1 MSSRITRLSGAI
13 TALALSG
20 VLAACGGGGGS
31 STEAGY
37 GGSGKA
43 GAGGSASQV
52 TVGAVQG
59 IPQLDP
65 YKLVAPMETSLMH
78 ALWAALVKYDEQGEI
93 VGELAE
99 SWDVSDDQRTYTF
112 DLVPDATFADGTPID
127 AEVVVANLERAR
139 DEKTAW
145 VMASYLPDL
154 RRVEAVDEKTVR
166 LVLRRPARSLLGALS
181 LAMIADPANLEQINK
196 SPNSSGPFTLESFT
210 PNERVVLKRRADY
223 WGTPARTETLEL
235 TRARDSTAA
244 VTALRTGDL
253 DVLFQVPWTDAE
265 SLGRDG
271 IDVLVSD
278 RPGDASIL
286 MVDNSSAPF
295 DDVRARRA
303 LSLATNREA
312 MVETGYAGKT
322 EVATANVP
330 MSSTNPAF
338 DKSLPPAKFD
348 IDEARRLFAEVGVKR
363 LTWFQPSEGYP
374 EFDAMAQVFRDD
386 MKRAGVDVE
395 IESVELNSWYA
406 KFAPA
411 GKRWPGT
418 VIPTVYVAPHEPSI
432 FLSQW
437 FPGICECNF
446 DDPQYVKAVEDG
458 ATATDDAEANAAFG
472 RAQQI
477 FAEQSPVSVV
487 TMMSF
492 PVAVRKGVSGV
503 FLSET
508 GYGRFEQVASG
519 DE

>member
-1 MSSRITRLSGAI
+1 MTSRIMRLTGAL
-13 TALALSG
+13 TALVLCAA
-20 VLAACGGGGGS
+20 LAACGGGGGS
-31 STEAGY
+31 STEAAY
-37 GGSGKA
+37 GTAGDGASG
-43 GAGGSASQV
+43 GADSRV

-78 ALWAALVKYDEQGEI
+78 TLWASLVKHDEQGEI

-99 SWDVSDDQRTYTF
+99 SWEVSDDQRTYTF
-112 DLVPDATFADGTPID
+112 KLVPDATFADGKAID
-127 AEVVVANLERAR
+127 AEVVVANLKRAKD
-139 DEKTAW
+139 DETAW
-145 VMASYLPDL
+145 VMASYLPDMK
-154 RRVEAVDEKTVR
+154 RVEAVDATTVR
-166 LVLRRPARSLLGALS
+166 IELRRPARSLLGALS
-181 LAMIADPANLEQINK
+181 LAMIADPANLKAINK
-196 SPNSSGPFTLESFT
+196 TPNSSGPFTLGSFT
-210 PNERVVLKRRADY
+210 PNERVVLERRDDY
-223 WGTPARTETLEL
+223 WGTPARTATLEL

-265 SLGRDG
+265 SLGKDG

-286 MVDNSSAPF
+286 MVDNTSEPF
-295 DDVRARRA
+295 DDPRARRA

-312 MVETGYAGKT
+312 MVETAYAGKT
-322 EVATANVP
+322 EVASANVP
-330 MSSTNPAF
+330 MSRTNPAF
-338 DKSLPPAKFD
+338 DQSLPPATFD
-348 IDEARRLFAEVGVKR
+348 IEQARKLFAEVGVKK

-374 EFDAMAQVFRDD
+374 EFDVMAQIFRDD
-386 MKRAGVDVE
+386 MKKAGVDVQ

-432 FLSQW
+432 FLAQW

-446 DDPQYVKAVEDG
+446 DDPAYVEAVEQG
-458 ATATDDAEANAAFG
+458 AAAPDDAKANAAFG

-492 PVAVRKGVSGV
+492 PVAVRKGVTGV
-503 FLSET
+503 FLGET
-508 GYGRFEQVASG
+508 GYGRFEQVSSG
-519 DE
+519 G